1 MLKELQFKYT
11 LNYHIKQKSYEI
23 LVQYYLSTFTMF
35 CNGLQSGGPT
45 WKVLLG
51 RRDGLV
57 ANQSGANNGLP
68 SPFETLDIIIKKFAD
83 VGLNVKDA
91 VSLSGT

>member
-1 MLKELQFKYT
+1 
-11 LNYHIKQKSYEI
+11 
-23 LVQYYLSTFTMF
+23 MF
-35 CNGLQSGGPT
+35 CNGLLSGGPT

-83 VGLNVKDA
+83 VGLNVKDV

>member
-1 MLKELQFKYT
+1 MLKELQLKYT

-23 LVQYYLSTFTMF
+23 LVQYYLSTFTTF

-57 ANQSGANNGLP
+57 ANQSGANNSLP

>member
-1 MLKELQFKYT
+1 
-11 LNYHIKQKSYEI
+11 
-23 LVQYYLSTFTMF
+23 MF
-35 CNGLQSGGPT
+35 FNGLQSGGPI

-57 ANQSGANNGLP
+57 ANQTGANNGLP
-68 SPFETLDIIIKKFAD
+68 SPFDNLGNITLKFAN
-83 VGLNVKDA
+83 VGLNVTDV